1 MHQFDMIMRNL
12 MPIALNDHIN
22 DRWWATPHSITRSPL
37 HPLTRSR
44 GQAMVEMALV
54 LGIVLLLILGGL
66 DGLQI
71 LMTQYTV
78 NQAVRA
84 SAHQAALI
92 GGPDGSNGSL
102 KTSGTHATGTILN
115 SGMVTSANNATIT
128 VTCVRNPCRRYDAI
142 TVRITYQSGIWA
154 PIGPFKLVRADLKA
168 TRLAEK
174 DRQ

>member
-1 MHQFDMIMRNL
+1 M
-12 MPIALNDHIN
+12 
-22 DRWWATPHSITRSPL
+22 PHSFFNARTAAHGSWPAPSSPR
-37 HPLTRSR
+37 PSAARQRTR
-44 GQAMVEMALV
+44 GQALVEMALV
-54 LGIVLLLILGGL
+54 IGIVLLVILGGL
-66 DGLQI
+66 DGLQV

-102 KTSGTHATGTILN
+102 RTSGTHATGTVAETARTILN
-115 SGMVTSANNATIT
+115 SGMVTSADNASIT
-128 VTCVRNPCRRYDAI
+128 VACARNPCRRYDAI
-142 TVRITYQSGIWA
+142 TVRITYQTGIWA
-154 PIGPFKLVRADLKA
+154 PIGPFKLVKADLKA

>member
-1 MHQFDMIMRNL
+1 VIHQLRYQRSQRL
-12 MPIALNDHIN
+12 GQPIPNP
-22 DRWWATPHSITRSPL
+22 RSSIPARTS
-37 HPLTRSR
+37 

-54 LGIVLLLILGGL
+54 MGILLLVILGGL

-71 LMTQYTV
+71 MMTQYTI

-92 GGPDGSNGSL
+92 GGPDGTNGSL
-102 KTSGTHATGTILN
+102 KTSGTHATGTIADTARTILN
-115 SGMVTSANNATIT
+115 SGMVTSATNASIT
-128 VTCVRNPCRRYDAI
+128 VTCARNPCRRYDAI
-142 TVRITYQSGIWA
+142 TVRITYQADIWA
-154 PIGPFKLVRADLKA
+154 PFGPFKLVKADLKA

>member
-1 MHQFDMIMRNL
+1 MLHSFFHQEYARGGRHQLARRAN
-12 MPIALNDHIN
+12 A
-22 DRWWATPHSITRSPL
+22 RRRT
-37 HPLTRSR
+37 R

-54 LGIVLLLILGGL
+54 MAILLMVILGGI

-92 GGPDGSNGSL
+92 GGPDGTNGSL
-102 KTSGTHATGTILN
+102 ATSGTHATGTIAETARTILD

-128 VTCVRNPCRRYDAI
+128 VTCARNPCRRYDAI
-142 TVRITYQSGIWA
+142 TVRITYQAGIWA
-154 PIGPFKLVRADLKA
+154 PIGPFRLVNADLKA
-168 TRLAEK
+168 ARLAEK

>member
-1 MHQFDMIMRNL
+1 MAILLMI
-12 MPIALNDHIN
+12 
-22 DRWWATPHSITRSPL
+22 
-37 HPLTRSR
+37 
-44 GQAMVEMALV
+44 
-54 LGIVLLLILGGL
+54 ILGGI

-102 KTSGTHATGTILN
+102 RTSGAHATGTVADTARVILD
-115 SGMVTSANNATIT
+115 SGMMTEASNATIT
-128 VTCVRNPCRRYDAI
+128 VTCTRTPCRRYDPI
-142 TVRITYQSGIWA
+142 TVGITYQADIWA
-154 PIGPFKLVRADLKA
+154 PIGPFKLVKADHSA

-174 DRQ
+174 DEQ

>member
-1 MHQFDMIMRNL
+1 MLHSFFHQEHARRGRHQVARPRRAN
-12 MPIALNDHIN
+12 A
-22 DRWWATPHSITRSPL
+22 RRRT
-37 HPLTRSR
+37 R

-54 LGIVLLLILGGL
+54 MTILLMVILGGI

-92 GGPDGSNGSL
+92 GGPDGTNGSL
-102 KTSGTHATGTILN
+102 RTSGSHATGTVADTARVILD
-115 SGMVTSANNATIT
+115 SGMLTEASNATIT
-128 VTCVRNPCRRYDAI
+128 VTCTRNSCRRYDPI
-142 TVRITYQSGIWA
+142 TVRITYQADIWA
-154 PIGPFKLVRADLKA
+154 PIGPFKLVKADHSA

-174 DRQ
+174 DDQ

>member
-1 MHQFDMIMRNL
+1 M
-12 MPIALNDHIN
+12 
-22 DRWWATPHSITRSPL
+22 PHSFFNARTAAHGSWPAPSSPR
-37 HPLTRSR
+37 PSAARQRTR
-44 GQAMVEMALV
+44 GQALVEMALV
-54 LGIVLLLILGGL
+54 IGIVLLVILGGL
-66 DGLQI
+66 DGLQV

-102 KTSGTHATGTILN
+102 RTSGTHAD
-115 SGMVTSANNATIT
+115 NASIT
-128 VTCVRNPCRRYDAI
+128 VACARNPCRRYDAI
-142 TVRITYQSGIWA
+142 TVRITYQTGIWA
-154 PIGPFKLVRADLKA
+154 PIGPFKLVKADLKA

>member
-1 MHQFDMIMRNL
+1 
-12 MPIALNDHIN
+12 
-22 DRWWATPHSITRSPL
+22 
-37 HPLTRSR
+37 
-44 GQAMVEMALV
+44 MVEMALV
-54 LGIVLLLILGGL
+54 LAILLLLILGGL

-92 GGPDGSNGSL
+92 GGPDGANGSL
-102 KTSGTHATGTILN
+102 QSNGTRATGTVADTARAVLN
-115 SGMVTSANNATIT
+115 SGMTTRAENASIT
-128 VTCVRNPCRRYDAI
+128 VSCPRNPCRRYDAI
-142 TVRITYQSGIWA
+142 SVRITYQSPIWA
-154 PIGPFKLVRADLKA
+154 PIGPFKLVKADMTA

>member
-1 MHQFDMIMRNL
+1 MLSSFFHQDGVRGGG
-12 MPIALNDHIN
+12 H
-22 DRWWATPHSITRSPL
+22 TTTRPSP
-37 HPLTRSR
+37 PRRRTR

-54 LGIVLLLILGGL
+54 LAILLLLILGGL

-92 GGPDGSNGSL
+92 GGPDGTNGSL
-102 KTSGTHATGTILN
+102 KTSGTHATGTIAETARAILD

-128 VTCVRNPCRRYDAI
+128 VTCARNPCRRYDSI
-142 TVRITYQSGIWA
+142 TVRITYQAAIWA
-154 PIGPFKLVRADLKA
+154 PIGPFKLANTDLKA

>member
-1 MHQFDMIMRNL
+1 
-12 MPIALNDHIN
+12 MPRHFFNARTAHES
-22 DRWWATPHSITRSPL
+22 WSGSASPHTSAARRRTS
-37 HPLTRSR
+37 

-54 LGIVLLLILGGL
+54 LAILLLLILGGL

-102 KTSGTHATGTILN
+102 QTSGTHATGTVAETARTILN

-128 VTCVRNPCRRYDAI
+128 VTCARNPCRRYDAI
-142 TVRITYQSGIWA
+142 TVRITYQAAIWA
-154 PIGPFKLVRADLKA
+154 PIGPFKLVYADLRA

>member
-1 MHQFDMIMRNL
+1 V
-12 MPIALNDHIN
+12 
-22 DRWWATPHSITRSPL
+22 THSFTRSSA
-37 HPLTRSR
+37 HPFRPRR
-44 GQAMVEMALV
+44 GQALVEMALV
-54 LGIVLLLILGGL
+54 IGIVLLVILGGL

-92 GGPDGSNGSL
+92 GGPDGSNGNL
-102 KTSGTHATGTILN
+102 QTSGTHATGTVAETARTILN

-142 TVRITYQSGIWA
+142 TVRITYQTGIWA
-154 PIGPFKLVRADLKA
+154 PLGPFKLVKADLKA
-168 TRLAEK
+168 IRLAEK

>member
-1 MHQFDMIMRNL
+1 
-12 MPIALNDHIN
+12 MPRSFLNA
-22 DRWWATPHSITRSPL
+22 RTAQEGWSVPTSPHTSAARRRT
-37 HPLTRSR
+37 H

-54 LGIVLLLILGGL
+54 MVILLLLILGGL

-102 KTSGTHATGTILN
+102 KTTGTHATGTVAETARTILN

-128 VTCVRNPCRRYDAI
+128 VTCARNPCRRYDPI
-142 TVRITYQSGIWA
+142 TVRITYQTAIWA
-154 PIGPFKLVRADLKA
+154 PIGPFKLVKADLNA

>member
-1 MHQFDMIMRNL
+1 V
-12 MPIALNDHIN
+12 PIPD
-22 DRWWATPHSITRSPL
+22 PQSSILVP
-37 HPLTRSR
+37 

-54 LGIVLLLILGGL
+54 LAILLLLILGGI

-92 GGPDGSNGSL
+92 GGPDGANGSL
-102 KTSGTHATGTILN
+102 KTSGAHATGTIADTARTILN
-115 SGMVTSANNATIT
+115 SGMVTSANNAAIT
-128 VTCVRNPCRRYDAI
+128 VACARNPCRRYDSI
-142 TVRITYQSGIWA
+142 TVQITYQAGIWA
-154 PIGPFKLVRADLKA
+154 PIGPFKLVTADLKA

>member
-1 MHQFDMIMRNL
+1 MIDRIWRQRVRTTN
-12 MPIALNDHIN
+12 PEPRTLN
-22 DRWWATPHSITRSPL
+22 PL
-37 HPLTRSR
+37 QER

-54 LGIVLLLILGGL
+54 MGILLMVILGGI

-102 KTSGTHATGTILN
+102 KTNGTHATGTVADTARTLLN
-115 SGMVTSANNATIT
+115 SGMTTSADNA
-128 VTCVRNPCRRYDAI
+128 
-142 TVRITYQSGIWA
+142 
-154 PIGPFKLVRADLKA
+154 
-168 TRLAEK
+168 
-174 DRQ
+174 

>member
-1 MHQFDMIMRNL
+1 
-12 MPIALNDHIN
+12 
-22 DRWWATPHSITRSPL
+22 
-37 HPLTRSR
+37 
-44 GQAMVEMALV
+44 MVEMALV
-54 LGIVLLLILGGL
+54 LGILLLVILGGI

-84 SAHQAALI
+84 AAHQAALI

-102 KTSGTHATGTILN
+102 QMSETHATGTIADTARTILN
-115 SGMVTSANNATIT
+115 SSMTTSADNATIT
-128 VTCVRNPCRRYDAI
+128 VMCVRTPCRRYDPI
-142 TVRITYQSGIWA
+142 TVRITYQADIWA
-154 PIGPFKLVRADLKA
+154 PIGPFRLAKADHKA

>member
-1 MHQFDMIMRNL
+1 MLHSFFHQEDARGGRHQV
-12 MPIALNDHIN
+12 ACSRRADA
-22 DRWWATPHSITRSPL
+22 RRRT
-37 HPLTRSR
+37 R

-54 LGIVLLLILGGL
+54 MAILLMVILGGI

-102 KTSGTHATGTILN
+102 RTSGAHATGTVADTARVILD
-115 SGMVTSANNATIT
+115 SGMMTDASNATIT
-128 VTCVRNPCRRYDAI
+128 VTCTRNPCRRYDAI
-142 TVRITYQSGIWA
+142 TIRITYQADIWA
-154 PIGPFKLVRADLKA
+154 PIGPFKLVKADHSA

-174 DRQ
+174 DDQ

>member
-1 MHQFDMIMRNL
+1 M
-12 MPIALNDHIN
+12 DHVW
-22 DRWWATPHSITRSPL
+22 RRRSPRKRQ
-37 HPLTRSR
+37 PIPDPRSPIPAQAS

-54 LGIVLLLILGGL
+54 MAIVLMVILGGI

-102 KTSGTHATGTILN
+102 RTTGPHATGTVAETARTILN
-115 SGMVTSANNATIT
+115 SGMTTSADDASII
-128 VTCVRNPCRRYDAI
+128 VTCARNPCRRYDPI
-142 TVRITYQSGIWA
+142 TVRITYQAGIWA
-154 PIGPFKLVRADLKA
+154 PIGPFKLVQADLKA